1 MNKKQLMALLMSLVE
16 RVQEHDSG
24 LSEGEARTLV
34 GISLRHHSE
43 SIVAKCVGLV
53 EPNWSDLR
61 KDETQIC
68 GVDCD
73 CEGEAKTI
81 AELEDEQ
88 TAIYDQVAG

>member
-16 RVQEHDSG
+16 RVQEHDEG

-43 SIVAKCVGLV
+43 SIVTKCVGLV
-53 EPNWSDLR
+53 EPSWGDYRDGLY
-61 KDETQIC
+61 KDE
-68 GVDCD
+68 
-73 CEGEAKTI
+73 AKAI

-88 TAIYDQVAG
+88 TAIYDQVAS

>member
-16 RVQEHDSG
+16 RVQEHDAG

-34 GISLRHHSE
+34 GISLRHHSD

-53 EPNWSDLR
+53 EPSWGDYRDDLY
-61 KDETQIC
+61 KEE
-68 GVDCD
+68 V
-73 CEGEAKTI
+73 KTI